1 MKRTARKGKTPRK
14 NRRVARIGTHP
25 VHPRCECGRAL
36 YKSKTPAR
44 VTKADAW
51 AYCRNRN
58 CRLFLRDQSARRKRA
73 A

>member
-1 MKRTARKGKTPRK
+1 MKRTARKGKTSRK

-36 YKSKTPAR
+36 YKSKLPAR
-44 VTKADAW
+44 VATTDPW
-51 AYCRNRN
+51 SFCRNEN
-58 CRLFLRDQSARRKRA
+58 CRLFGRDQSARKRRA